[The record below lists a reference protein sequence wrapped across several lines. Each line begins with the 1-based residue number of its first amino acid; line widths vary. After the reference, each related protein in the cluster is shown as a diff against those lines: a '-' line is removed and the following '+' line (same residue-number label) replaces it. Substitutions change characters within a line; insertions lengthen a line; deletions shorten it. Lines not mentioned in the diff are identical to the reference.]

1 MFVLDTRLIVTCE
14 GGLTAHCVLG
24 IHSGDPEQVGTLQR
38 WQYHLASLTCFLL
51 WTEMLFLVG
60 KLPRFGLY
68 VQMFW

>member
-1 MFVLDTRLIVTCE
+1 MC
-14 GGLTAHCVLG
+14 LG

>member
-1 MFVLDTRLIVTCE
+1 MFVLDIRLSHVKVVDCS
-14 GGLTAHCVLG
+14 LCLG
-24 IHSGDPEQVGTLQR
+24 IHSGDPEQVRTLQR